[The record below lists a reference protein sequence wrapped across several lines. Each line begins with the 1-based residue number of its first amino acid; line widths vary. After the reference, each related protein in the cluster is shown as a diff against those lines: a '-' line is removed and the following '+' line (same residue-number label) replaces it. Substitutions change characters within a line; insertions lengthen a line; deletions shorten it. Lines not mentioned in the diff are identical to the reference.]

1 MCLPFCEAKTVLA
14 PHVLPKIPPSPQQSA
29 PLTFLHPGHRVF
41 LCLPS
46 VSSKCSPFPA
56 LPVQVREA
64 SKGTEAGF
72 LQRPKSGRYRR
83 KQKGRPFLGKTRHL
97 LTIKPLAPRRSSRG
111 REDFLTSHPPRI
123 LFPRLL
129 VSEPLG
135 IFACLLD
142 VIRLR

>member
-1 MCLPFCEAKTVLA
+1 MSTLLRGETVLA
-14 PHVLPKIPPSPQQSA
+14 LHILPKIPPPSLQQSA
-29 PLTFLHPGHRVF
+29 PLTFLHPGHRAF

-46 VSSKCSPFPA
+46 VSSKRSPFPA
-56 LPVQVREA
+56 LPVQVCEA

-97 LTIKPLAPRRSSRG
+97 LRIKPLAPRRSSRG

-135 IFACLLD
+135 IFARLLD